1 MVATDVA
8 KDIRRA
14 AMDLLARREHGFTEL
29 ERKLSV
35 RFPRES
41 VVAVLTLLQQE
52 QLQSDE
58 RFAESYVYSR
68 RQRGCGPIRIRSEL
82 LQKGLESE
90 LISQHLQLC
99 QDDWTALARRVKEQ
113 KFGSGPPANARERA
127 RQIRFLT
134 GRGFSLEQIYAIFPD
149 RCT

>member
-1 MVATDVA
+1 MSAVA

-14 AMDLLARREHGFTEL
+14 AMDLLARREHSFTEL

-41 VVAVLTLLQQE
+41 VFAILTLLQQE

-58 RFAESYVYSR
+58 RFTESYVYSR
-68 RQRGCGPIRIRSEL
+68 QQRGYGPVRIRSEL
-82 LQKGLESE
+82 LQKGVESE
-90 LISQHLQLC
+90 LISQHLQFY
-99 QDDWTALARRVKEQ
+99 QDDWTTSARKVKEQ
-113 KFGSGPPANARERA
+113 KFGTRSPADTRERA

-134 GRGFSLEQIYAIFPD
+134 GRGFSLEQIYSVLSD
-149 RCT
+149 RHTEE

>member
-1 MVATDVA
+1 MIAEA

-14 AMDLLARREHGFTEL
+14 AMDLLARREHSFTEL

-41 VVAVLTLLQQE
+41 VVAILTLLQQE
-52 QLQSDE
+52 RLQSDE

-68 RQRGCGPIRIRSEL
+68 QQRGYGPVRIRSEL
-82 LQKGLESE
+82 LQKGVESE
-90 LISQHLQLC
+90 LISQHLQC
-99 QDDWTALARRVKEQ
+99 YQDDWTTLARKVKEQ
-113 KFGSGPPANARERA
+113 KFGSRSPADPRERA

-134 GRGFSLEQIYAIFPD
+134 GRGFSLEQIYAVLSD
-149 RCT
+149 RHIEQ

>member
-1 MVATDVA
+1 MIAEA

-41 VVAVLTLLQQE
+41 VVAILTLLQQE

-68 RQRGCGPIRIRSEL
+68 QQRGYGPVRIRSEL
-82 LQKGLESE
+82 LQKGVDSE
-90 LISQHLQLC
+90 LISQYLQYY
-99 QDDWTALARRVKEQ
+99 QDDWTTLVRKVKEQ
-113 KFGSGPPANARERA
+113 KFGSRLPADAKERA

-134 GRGFSLEQIYAIFPD
+134 GRGFSLEQIYAVLSD
-149 RCT
+149 RHIEQ

>member
-1 MVATDVA
+1 MIAVA

-14 AMDLLARREHGFTEL
+14 AMDLLARREHSFTEL

-41 VVAVLTLLQQE
+41 VVTILTLLQQE

-68 RQRGCGPIRIRSEL
+68 QQRGYGPVRIRSEL
-82 LQKGLESE
+82 LQKGVASE
-90 LISQHLQLC
+90 LISQHLQGY
-99 QDDWTALARRVKEQ
+99 QDDWTTLARKVKEQ
-113 KFGSGPPANARERA
+113 KFGTRSPVDTRERA

-134 GRGFSLEQIYAIFPD
+134 GRGFSLEQIYSALSD
-149 RCT
+149 RYT